1 MVWSLLSC
9 YSGSILLLDTDLLVP
24 MSAEDYRGEKHWWL
38 QNVENGRIYDC
49 TEAQYFFVNKVPP
62 HQKGKKTKWYGWK
75 GRPQQVS
82 LNLLIKILGDR
93 LIGDEKFNK

>member
-1 MVWSLLSC
+1 MERSTGNFKMLKMVGYMIVLRHNI
-9 YSGSILLLDTDLLVP
+9 ILL
-24 MSAEDYRGEKHWWL
+24 
-38 QNVENGRIYDC
+38 I
-49 TEAQYFFVNKVPP
+49 KVPP